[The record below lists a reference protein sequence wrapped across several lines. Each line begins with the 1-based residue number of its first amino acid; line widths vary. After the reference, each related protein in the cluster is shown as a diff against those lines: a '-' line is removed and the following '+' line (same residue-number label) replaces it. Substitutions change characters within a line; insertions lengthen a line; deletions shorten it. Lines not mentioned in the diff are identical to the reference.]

1 MLPPPTGN
9 TTTALS
15 GSQPMG
21 AEEPA
26 LRAEAA
32 HGAPMAVPLP
42 RNSWDMSLLQGSH
55 AEPASSA
62 QMIFWPDVSLC
73 FKKGL
78 RKRGV
83 AESSGF
89 TFGERNT
96 FVNFFFAKLDYV
108 LSSVQDLVLCSSDIL
123 FSLGQLLNSVFCS
136 LT

>member
-32 HGAPMAVPLP
+32 HRAPMAVPLP

-78 RKRGV
+78 GKRGV
-83 AESSGF
+83 AESSGL

-96 FVNFFFAKLDYV
+96 FVNFF
-108 LSSVQDLVLCSSDIL
+108 
-123 FSLGQLLNSVFCS
+123 LLNWIMF
-136 LT
+136 